1 LAAALKQQKLAEITI
16 RASEERYRAIVDS
29 QTDLICRFLA
39 DTTLTFVNEAY
50 CRYFR
55 RNCADLIGHSF
66 LELIPKSA
74 HEMVLQR
81 IKLLET
87 HKTPI
92 TNEHQVHFEDGSV
105 GWQRWTNQAILDE
118 NGEIVEFQGIGQDIT
133 ERKRTEEARQ
143 HLAHT
148 SRLALMGELT
158 AMIAHEVNQPLAA
171 ILSNTEAAL
180 MLIDRKEVPLDTIR
194 EILDDVRK
202 DDLRAS
208 GAIHR
213 VRELLR
219 NRSIDLKPINLN
231 DTVAE
236 VLQLSSGDT
245 FRRHVRVEQKLTT
258 ELPKVLGDH
267 LYLQHVLLNLVVN
280 GIDAMNHTP
289 EADRR
294 LTVATCPHAEGFVE
308 VTVRD
313 CGVGLP
319 QEELPRIF
327 DSFFTTKADGMG
339 LGLSIANSIIETHRG
354 RIWAENNRDGK
365 GATFHFT
372 VPIYKSDN
380 GLDVG
385 NGH

>member
-1 LAAALKQQKLAEITI
+1 
-16 RASEERYRAIVDS
+16 
-29 QTDLICRFLA
+29 
-39 DTTLTFVNEAY
+39 
-50 CRYFR
+50 
-55 RNCADLIGHSF
+55 
-66 LELIPKSA
+66 
-74 HEMVLQR
+74 
-81 IKLLET
+81 
-87 HKTPI
+87 
-92 TNEHQVHFEDGSV
+92 
-105 GWQRWTNQAILDE
+105 
-118 NGEIVEFQGIGQDIT
+118 
-133 ERKRTEEARQ
+133 
-143 HLAHT
+143 
-148 SRLALMGELT
+148 
-158 AMIAHEVNQPLAA
+158 
-171 ILSNTEAAL
+171 
-180 MLIDRKEVPLDTIR
+180 
-194 EILDDVRK
+194 
-202 DDLRAS
+202 
-208 GAIHR
+208 
-213 VRELLR
+213 LR

-245 FRRHVRVEQKLTT
+245 FRRHVNVEQKLAAA
-258 ELPKVLGDH
+258 LPKVLGDH

-280 GIDAMNHTP
+280 GIDAMNNTP

-294 LTVATCPHAEGFVE
+294 LTVTTCPHAEGFVE

-372 VPIYKSDN
+372 VPIYKADN
-380 GLDVG
+380 GLGVS